1 MTIIKHLTTAVLS
14 CAVASLAAGVA
25 YAEANYCVA
34 VSGGFGSG
42 GTTFIGKGFSVPAA
56 GNCTPWSGFT
66 KTASSVILITTGT
79 GCTSSNGKVVTLSLF
94 STDPSWFGA
103 GGSGSDY
110 IQFCPKGVSGCP
122 LGSGEDL
129 GAFTG
134 TAAPETCT
142 TSLEN
147 LPAIHD

>member
-66 KTASSVILITTGT
+66 KTAS
-79 GCTSSNGKVVTLSLF
+79 
-94 STDPSWFGA
+94 TDPSWFGA